1 MKKYLRF
8 QLVIIFISSAASLFS
23 QRSYPDPYDPEDF
36 SGFTPIFNG
45 ENLDGWSFDSIYW
58 TVEEGLMTGTVT
70 PETILEANSFIIWE
84 GGTVGDFELKVTY
97 RVSAEGNSGIN
108 YRSERIPGKPYALRG
123 YQADI
128 DGRYQWT
135 GQNYE
140 EKRRTFLAMRGQVT
154 QVRNGEIPQVVG
166 EIGDPEALTEVL
178 NDEDWNT
185 YHLIVRGNVMTHLIN
200 GQLMSVVID
209 DDTENRTFEG
219 LIGVQV
225 HVGPPMKI
233 EYRDFL
239 LKNL

>member
-1 MKKYLRF
+1 MKFLTF
-8 QLVIIFISSAASLFS
+8 PLVIMIISCTVSLYS
-23 QRSYPDPYDPEDF
+23 QRSYPDPYDPGDVE
-36 SGFTPIFNG
+36 GFVPIFNG
-45 ENLDGWSFDSIYW
+45 ENLDGWSFDSTYW
-58 TVEEGLMTGTVT
+58 TVEDGLMTGTVT
-70 PETILEANSFIIWE
+70 PETILDANSFIIWE
-84 GGTVGDFELKVTY
+84 EGIVKDFELKVTY

-108 YRSERIPGKPYALRG
+108 YRSDRIPGKPYALRG

-128 DGRYQWT
+128 DGKYQWT

-140 EKRRTFLAMRGQVT
+140 EKRRTFLALRGQVT
-154 QVRNGEIPQVVG
+154 QVKNDELPQVVG
-166 EIGDPEALTEVL
+166 VIGDAEVLTEVL
-178 NDEDWNT
+178 NAEDWNT

-209 DDTENRTFEG
+209 DDTENRSFDG

>member
-1 MKKYLRF
+1 MKFLTF
-8 QLVIIFISSAASLFS
+8 PFVIMFISCTVSLYS
-23 QRSYPDPYDPEDF
+23 QRSYPDPYDPGDVE
-36 SGFTPIFNG
+36 GFVPIFNG
-45 ENLDGWSFDSIYW
+45 ENLDGWSFDSTYW
-58 TVEEGLMTGTVT
+58 TVEDGLMTGTVT
-70 PETILEANSFIIWE
+70 PETILDANSFIIWE
-84 GGTVGDFELKVTY
+84 EGTVKDFELKVTY

-108 YRSERIPGKPYALRG
+108 YRSDRIPGKPYALRG

-128 DGRYQWT
+128 DGKYQWT

-140 EKRRTFLAMRGQVT
+140 EKRRTFLALRGQVT
-154 QVRNGEIPQVVG
+154 QVKNGELPQVVG
-166 EIGDPEALTEVL
+166 VIGDAEVLTEVL
-178 NDEDWNT
+178 NAEDWNT

-209 DDTENRTFEG
+209 DDTENRSFDG

>member
-1 MKKYLRF
+1 MKYFCF
-8 QLVIIFISSAASLFS
+8 QFVFIFISSTVSLFS
-23 QRSYPDPYDPEDF
+23 QRSYPDPYDPDDTV
-36 SGFTPIFNG
+36 GFVAIFNG
-45 ENLDGWSFDSIYW
+45 EDLDGWSFDSTYW
-58 TVEEGLMTGTVT
+58 TVEDGLMTGTVT
-70 PETILEANSFIIWE
+70 PETILDANSFIIWE
-84 GGTVGDFELKVTY
+84 GGTVQDFELKVTY

-128 DGRYQWT
+128 DGKYQWT

-154 QVRNGEIPQVVG
+154 QVKNGELPQVVG
-166 EIGDPEALTEVL
+166 VIGDPEALTKVL
-178 NDEDWNT
+178 NAEDWNT

-209 DDTENRTFEG
+209 DDTDNRTFDG